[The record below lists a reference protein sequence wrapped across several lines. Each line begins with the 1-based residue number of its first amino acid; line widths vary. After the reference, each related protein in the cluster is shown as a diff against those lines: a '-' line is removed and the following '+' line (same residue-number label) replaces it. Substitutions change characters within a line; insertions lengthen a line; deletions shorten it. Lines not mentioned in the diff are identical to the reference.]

1 MTDDTKQPEAEAE
14 AAVNSKVNGDHEA
27 PAGAVEDS
35 TTATTEA
42 DELTALKSQLEEAQ
56 AKAAEYLDGWQRA
69 RAEFANF
76 KKRVEVERQEMRVRS
91 KEDLLLKLLP
101 IVDDFERAF
110 QTVPEELKDVAW
122 VNGMTMILQKL
133 KSLLES
139 EEVTPI
145 EAEGQPFDPQI
156 HEAMMQEET
165 DQYPD
170 GNVIAELQRGYRLR
184 DRVLRPSMVKVAS
197 NPNSQPAPD
206 EDADSQ

>member
-35 TTATTEA
+35 TTATPEA